1 MPQGSTMS
9 HLKQMLCNLSNLA
22 GLSLLLLWSSSS
34 MAQIRPFQ
42 AIYASQWDLGISL
55 SGKAERSLIRNDDG
69 SYRLTTEAS
78 AMIASLTESSLFRLI
93 GDQIQP
99 SHYRY
104 QRKVLNKTRDVEVAF
119 DWPNQKVKNTAE
131 GSSWV
136 MDIVPHTLDKQSVQ
150 LRLQLDLAAI
160 PAVDGQAYTYEV
172 ADGGYLK
179 TYLFIAEGEDLIETP
194 LGKYM
199 SVRIKRDRGEST
211 DRETWIWFAPELDY
225 TIVRILQKEADGK
238 RYQLDLKQLTWLN
251 N

>member
-1 MPQGSTMS
+1 MS
-9 HLKQMLCNLSNLA
+9 YLKQMLCNLTNLFF
-22 GLSLLLLWSSSS
+22 LSLLLLWSSSS
-34 MAQIRPFQ
+34 MAQLLQLRSFQ
-42 AIYASQWDLGISL
+42 AIYTSQWDVGMNVA
-55 SGKAERSLIRNDDG
+55 GTAERSLIKNDNE
-69 SYRLTTEAS
+69 SYRLTTDAR
-78 AMIASLTESSLFRLI
+78 ALVASLTESSLFRLI

-99 SHYRY
+99 NHYRY
-104 QRKVLNKTRDVEVAF
+104 QRKVLNKTSDVEVAF

-160 PAVDGQAYTYEV
+160 PAVDGKAYAYEV

-179 TYLFIAEGEDLIETP
+179 TYIFIAEGEDLIETP

-238 RYQLDLKQLTWLN
+238 RYQLDMKQLTWLN
-251 N
+251 NYR